1 MNEIIRL
8 SWYNQIILQTGG
20 SDMVH
25 TFELS
30 KMISKAMFEEIQQQ
44 LSWDYYKKGFFLTMK
59 YAEYGFSAI
68 RLYRFKDK
76 KYKELQQI
84 KNIQDEEY
92 MYMNMV
98 AITINIGLMFGKNG
112 YHANDILSFT
122 PDFVNAIYSK
132 IYGFF
137 PCLEQGEEYRTS
149 NYRLWHDINA
159 FKLRRIDFAFDLKTY
174 ADQYMTLINRGYSV
188 RGKTYER
195 TYFDNDTAL
204 LEEQADDEPN
214 VADIEECV
222 SDINGQYKSDVDYI
236 YYKGKSLNI
245 NVYNKAE
252 QLKREQQPV
261 DNIDDYDYI
270 RVEVQ
275 VKKNKLNAIV
285 SKFGL
290 KGRELQYLATPQ
302 VEEYVLN
309 SYVKALTGAGLYV
322 TQQQAF
328 QIIDDSDYSNRKK
341 QRLKATVKA
350 ITDKHG
356 IAKVLEQI
364 ESGKIT
370 DLGKLP
376 TVKTYLR
383 EIQNMGINPVTIS
396 ARMNVPKTQATAVTG
411 DSVVG
416 KLTALPNLLDV
427 LKSYQEQ
434 LAEEQQQGVTLT
446 NEDFEQIDKL

>member
-1 MNEIIRL
+1 
-8 SWYNQIILQTGG
+8 
-20 SDMVH
+20 
-25 TFELS
+25 
-30 KMISKAMFEEIQQQ
+30 MFP
-44 LSWDYYKKGFFLTMK
+44 
-59 YAEYGFSAI
+59 
-68 RLYRFKDK
+68 LYT
-76 KYKELQQI
+76 
-84 KNIQDEEY
+84 
-92 MYMNMV
+92 V
-98 AITINIGLMFGKNG
+98 A
-112 YHANDILSFT
+112 
-122 PDFVNAIYSK
+122 
-132 IYGFF
+132 
-137 PCLEQGEEYRTS
+137 
-149 NYRLWHDINA
+149 NA
-159 FKLRRIDFAFDLKTY
+159 FKLRRIDFTFDLKIY

-195 TYFDNDTAL
+195 TYFDNDTVL

-222 SDINGQYKSDVDYI
+222 SDIDNQYKSDVDYI

-252 QLKREQQPV
+252 QLRREQQPV
-261 DNIDDYDYI
+261 ENIDDYDYL

-309 SYVKALTGAGLYV
+309 SYVKALTGTGLYV

-328 QIIDDSDYSNRKK
+328 QIIDDSDYTTSKK

-370 DLGKLP
+370 ELGKLP

-383 EIQNMGINPVTIS
+383 EIQDMGINPVTIS
-396 ARMNVPKTQATAVTG
+396 ARMNVPKTQATAVYAG
-411 DSVVG
+411 NNII
-416 KLTALPNLLDV
+416 KLTALPNLLDI
-427 LKSYQEQ
+427 LKAYKRQIEND
-434 LAEEQQQGVTLT
+434 QQQGMTYT
-446 NEDFEQIDKL
+446 EEDFAVIDKL

>member
-1 MNEIIRL
+1 M
-8 SWYNQIILQTGG
+8 
-20 SDMVH
+20 
-25 TFELS
+25 
-30 KMISKAMFEEIQQQ
+30 
-44 LSWDYYKKGFFLTMK
+44 
-59 YAEYGFSAI
+59 
-68 RLYRFKDK
+68 
-76 KYKELQQI
+76 QQI
-84 KNIQDEEY
+84 KNIQDKEY
-92 MYMNMV
+92 MYMYMI

-112 YHANDILSFT
+112 YYANDILTFT
-122 PDFVNAIYSK
+122 PGFEKAIYSK
-132 IYGFF
+132 IYDFLPSMERGA
-137 PCLEQGEEYRTS
+137 EYRTS
-149 NYRLWHDINA
+149 NYSLWHDLNA
-159 FKLRRIDFAFDLKTY
+159 FKLRRIDFTFDLKIY

-195 TYFDNDTAL
+195 TYFDNDTVL

-222 SDINGQYKSDVDYI
+222 SDIDNQYKSDVDYI

-252 QLKREQQPV
+252 QLRREQQPV
-261 DNIDDYDYI
+261 ENIDDYDYL

-309 SYVKALTGAGLYV
+309 SYVKALTGTGLYV

-328 QIIDDSDYSNRKK
+328 QIIDDSDYTTSKK

-370 DLGKLP
+370 ELGKLP
-376 TVKTYLR
+376 TVKTYPR
-383 EIQNMGINPVTIS
+383 EIQDMGINPVTIS
-396 ARMNVPKTQATAVTG
+396 ARMNVPKTQATAVYAG
-411 DSVVG
+411 NNII
-416 KLTALPNLLDV
+416 KLTALPNLLDI
-427 LKSYQEQ
+427 LKAYKRQIEND
-434 LAEEQQQGVTLT
+434 QQQGMTYT
-446 NEDFEQIDKL
+446 EEDFAVIDKL

>member
-1 MNEIIRL
+1 MKSSGCRGII
-8 SWYNQIILQTGG
+8 IIDYRQE
-20 SDMVH
+20 DWNMIH

-44 LSWDYYKKGFFLTMK
+44 LSWDFYKKGVFLTMK
-59 YAEYGFSAI
+59 YADYGFSAI

-84 KNIQDEEY
+84 RSIQDEEY
-92 MYMNMV
+92 MYMYMI

-112 YHANDILSFT
+112 YYANDILPFT
-122 PDFVNAIYSK
+122 PDFVKTIYSK
-132 IYGFF
+132 IYGFL
-137 PCLEQGEEYRTS
+137 PCMERGAEYRTS
-149 NYRLWHDINA
+149 NYSLWHDLNA
-159 FKLRRIDFAFDLKTY
+159 FKLRRIDFTFDLKTY

-195 TYFDNDTAL
+195 TYFDNDTVL

-222 SDINGQYKSDVDYI
+222 SDIDNQYKSDVDYI

-245 NVYNKAE
+245 NVYNKAG
-252 QLKREQQPV
+252 QLRREQQPV
-261 DNIDDYDYI
+261 ENIDDYDYL

-290 KGRELQYLATPQ
+290 KGRELQYIATPQ

-309 SYVKALTGAGLYV
+309 SYVKALTGTGLYV

-328 QIIDDSDYSNRKK
+328 QIIDDSDYTTSKK

-370 DLGKLP
+370 ELGKLP

-383 EIQNMGINPVTIS
+383 EIQDMGINPVTIS
-396 ARMNVPKTQATAVTG
+396 ARMNVPKTQATAVYAG
-411 DSVVG
+411 NNII
-416 KLTALPNLLDV
+416 KLTALPNLLDI
-427 LKSYQEQ
+427 LKAYKRQIEND
-434 LAEEQQQGVTLT
+434 QQQGMTYT
-446 NEDFEQIDKL
+446 EEDFAVIDKL